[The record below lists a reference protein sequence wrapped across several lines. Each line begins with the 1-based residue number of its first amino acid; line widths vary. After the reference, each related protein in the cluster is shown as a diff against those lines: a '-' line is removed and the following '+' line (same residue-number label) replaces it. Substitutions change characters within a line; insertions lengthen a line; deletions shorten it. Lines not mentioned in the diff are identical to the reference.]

1 MSDHPI
7 KGKDRKPQGRK
18 ATKFWRLHWKKREF
32 VKHFL
37 ACDMNEVEAAKRA
50 GFPDPNKDGPRLMR
64 SVAVQEAIE
73 EQGVKLDLWSVMSPQ
88 EIRLKLTELARN
100 EGPNQF
106 KALDSLA
113 RMNGMYIDKLTVE
126 HSRPELEAKIQE
138 LLDQISA
145 PKGEIIEAEYTSDD
159 ASNTRPLLIE

>member
-1 MSDHPI
+1 V
-7 KGKDRKPQGRK
+7 
-18 ATKFWRLHWKKREF
+18 FWRLHWKKRDF

-37 ACDMNEVEAAKRA
+37 ACDMNEVEAARRA
-50 GFPDPNKDGPRLMR
+50 GYSNPDKEGPKLMR
-64 SVAVQEAIE
+64 SKLVIEAIE
-73 EQGVKLDLWSVMSPQ
+73 EQGVNLNLWSVMSPQ
-88 EIRLKLTELARN
+88 EIRLKMTELARN

-138 LLDQISA
+138 LLDQITE
-145 PKGEIIEAEYTSDD
+145 PKGEIVEAEYVTPPQLPQS
-159 ASNTRPLLIE
+159 SESSSSGSQSSRIE